1 MLSKKTRYALK
12 ALMLLAENE
21 KESDKPM
28 LISDL
33 SEKGQIPQKFLEA
46 ILLEL
51 RKTGVL
57 HSKKGKG
64 GGYTLGK
71 ASKDIYFGQVIR
83 QLEGPIALLPCVSH
97 MAYRRCDDCD
107 ETRCSLRVLFKE
119 VRDTTARIL
128 DSTTLAKVIDV
139 QDILKNKE
147 NIEPMYFI

>member
-12 ALMLLAENE
+12 AIMLLSEHE
-21 KESDKPM
+21 KSSDQPVV
-28 LISDL
+28 ISEL
-33 SEKGQIPQKFLEA
+33 SEKGKIPQKFLEA

-51 RKTGVL
+51 RKTGIL

-107 ETRCSLRVLFKE
+107 EERCSLRVLFKE
-119 VRDTTARIL
+119 VRDTTALIL
-128 DSTTLAKVIDV
+128 DSTSLARVIEV
-139 QDILKNKE
+139 QGVLKHKQSV
-147 NIEPMYFI
+147 EPMYFI